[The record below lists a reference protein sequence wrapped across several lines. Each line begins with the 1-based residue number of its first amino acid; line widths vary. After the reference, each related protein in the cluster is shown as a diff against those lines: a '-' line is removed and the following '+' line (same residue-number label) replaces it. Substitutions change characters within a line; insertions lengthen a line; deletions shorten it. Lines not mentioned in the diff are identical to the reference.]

1 MCNAQLRVIISR
13 INRTYM
19 LRNIS
24 TNMMVKMGRG
34 IILPETVQSE
44 KIDIGTMI
52 ISVEHTYLIL
62 KLRFPEFRE

>member
-1 MCNAQLRVIISR
+1 MLLNFLRSPWQVFQHMIMCNAQLRVIISR

-34 IILPETVQSE
+34 II
-44 KIDIGTMI
+44 
-52 ISVEHTYLIL
+52 
-62 KLRFPEFRE
+62 